1 MSGKYWESVLQTDAN
16 YKLAHIGLGRV
27 AFKNKEYAKAMDEY
41 YLAQSK
47 EDYSRAFSKNRH
59 ELFRGNFYIVL
70 LFICMA
76 AAGVYLLLK
85 LYQRITAKAVN
96 APGSVNMMRAGLL
109 VLKSPRDSFEILK
122 LNRSGLSWLPAVIIF
137 GLMALVRIIYVLNVN
152 FSLSSV
158 EPAQSNIFLE
168 IVKILIL
175 PLTWSLA
182 IFLVTS
188 IADGETKLREIT
200 LATGY
205 CVVPY
210 VIFTLPLT
218 LLSQILCLEEAGL
231 YRFLQ
236 IAIVAWIVILVFFSV
251 MRLNNYSFSKTLGL
265 CIVGLLLTLLI
276 WGVGILFF
284 GLIGQVYSFISGIL
298 LEIRMSFI

>member
-1 MSGKYWESVLQTDAN
+1 MSGKYWESVLQADAN

-76 AAGVYLLLK
+76 AAGVFLLLK

-96 APGSVNMMRAGLL
+96 APGNVNMMRAGLL

-122 LNRSGLSWLPAVIIF
+122 LNRSRLSWLPAVIIF
-137 GLMALVRIIYVLNVN
+137 GLMTLVRIIYVLNVN

-175 PLTWSLA
+175 PLTWIIA

-188 IADGETKLREIT
+188 IADGETKLREIA

-218 LLSQILCLEEAGL
+218 LLSQILSLEEAGL

-236 IAIVAWIVILVFFSV
+236 IAIVAWIIILIFFSV

-276 WGVGILFF
+276 WGVGLLFF